1 MKLSITG
8 MGVVSPAGVGKEIFY
23 ESLTN
28 GRTGIDIYTADPL
41 IRKAGIV
48 KDFDVRLYTKKY
60 KQVRSLAAVTH
71 YAIAASKMAAE
82 EGRFSSRATDPY
94 ISGIITGCNYQ
105 ADDNHT
111 HSIIRAY
118 EKSLAENGEI
128 DSLKLMQNGLLEIP
142 ALYLLTAVPNIPSF
156 ACSFEL
162 SLHGYCST
170 IISGSNSFF
179 ETLIEADIAMGRNM
193 ADSIFCGS
201 TDSLI
206 SPIDIMTIVPPDATT
221 ADDCAETIPGEGSVF
236 FLIDDTQIAEK
247 NQWNIY
253 ADIVSCTGN
262 LFHGCE
268 DIEKNIER
276 SLCQAN
282 LAAADIDAIVVSE
295 GTGRVLSKPALESIA
310 GCFTQKTSSIP
321 ISSPLPYVGY
331 TRAAAG
337 AFDLAFGIFMVETG
351 KIPPMLQ
358 PVDTSCCAPLFCDK
372 EFSIEKDCR
381 TVLVINIGLA
391 GCVYSA
397 ILRKRE
403 R

>member
-23 ESLTN
+23 ENLSN
-28 GRTGIDIYTADPL
+28 GRTGIDTCAADPL

-60 KQVRSLAAVTH
+60 KQIRSLAAVTH
-71 YAIAASKMAAE
+71 FAIAASKMAAE
-82 EGRFSSRATDPY
+82 EGRFSSRETDPY
-94 ISGIITGCNYQ
+94 TSGIITGCNYQ

-128 DSLKLMQNGLLEIP
+128 DSVKLMQKGLLEIP
-142 ALYLLTAVPNIPSF
+142 ALYLLTAVPNIPAF
-156 ACSFEL
+156 TCSFEL
-162 SLHGYCST
+162 SLHGYSST

-179 ETLIEADIAMGRNM
+179 ETLVEADIAMARNM
-193 ADSIFCGS
+193 ADSLFCGA

-221 ADDCAETIPGEGSVF
+221 AEECAATIPGEGSIF
-236 FLIDDTQIAEK
+236 FLIDDTKIAEK
-247 NQWNIY
+247 NEWKIY
-253 ADIVSCTGN
+253 AEIVSCTGN
-262 LFHGCE
+262 LFHGFE

-282 LAAADIDAIVVSE
+282 LAAAEIDAIVVSE
-295 GTGRVLSKPALESIA
+295 GTGSVLSKPVLAAIA
-310 GCFTQKTSSIP
+310 GCFSQKTPSIP

-337 AFDLAFGIFMVETG
+337 AFDLAFGIFIVETG
-351 KIPPMLQ
+351 KIPPVLQ
-358 PVDTSCCAPLFCDK
+358 PVDTSSCAPLFCDEK
-372 EFSIEKDCR
+372 FSIAKDCG
-381 TVLVINIGLA
+381 TVLIINVGLA
-391 GCVYSA
+391 GCVFSA